1 MPTLVVIGGPNG
13 SGKTTLTSNLIESG
27 TIKSSVINPD
37 EIAFKEFGNYSFHV
51 KAARVAL
58 SRRKQAIEDKED
70 FAFETTF
77 SGSSEI
83 KEVMTAKSASYY
95 VILYYVALQSV
106 LDNVTRVEE
115 RRTNLGHHVELE
127 DIVRR
132 HKKSR
137 INLINHIP
145 LFDKAYLFD
154 NSDITRSRVAIFE
167 NGKSGWVNEKNRHHP
182 FSKICLKANPLL
194 TPPPLSD

>member
-13 SGKTTLTSNLIESG
+13 SGKTTLTSYLVEHG
-27 TIKSSVINPD
+27 RIKSAVIDPD
-37 EIAFKEFGNYSFHV
+37 EIAIKEFGNYNFHV

-58 SRRKQAIEDKED
+58 GRRKQAIENRED
-70 FAFETTF
+70 LAFETTF
-77 SGSSEI
+77 SGNSEI
-83 KEVMTAKSASYY
+83 NEVIIAKSAGYTT
-95 VILYYVALQSV
+95 ILYYVALKSV

-132 HKKSR
+132 YEKSR
-137 INLINHIP
+137 TNLIKYIG
-145 LFDKAYLFD
+145 LFDKVYLFD
-154 NSDITRSRVAIFE
+154 NSGLDRSRVAIFA

-182 FSKICLKANPLL
+182 FFEDLLK
-194 TPPPLSD
+194 S

>member
-13 SGKTTLTSNLIESG
+13 SGKTTLTSYLIQRG
-27 TIKSSVINPD
+27 RIKTPVINPD
-37 EIAFKEFGNYSFHV
+37 EIAFKEFGDYDFHV

-58 SRRKQAIEDKED
+58 GRRKEAIENKSD

-77 SGSSEI
+77 SGNSEI
-83 KEVMTAKSASYY
+83 NEVIAARSIGYKT
-95 VILYYVALQSV
+95 ILYYVALESV

-115 RRTNLGHHVELE
+115 RRTNLGHHVDME

-132 HKKSR
+132 HDKSR
-137 INLINHIP
+137 MNLLKNIN

-154 NSDITRSRVAIFE
+154 NSDVVRSRVAIFE
-167 NGKSGWVNEKNRHHP
+167 NGKLKWSNEKHREHP
-182 FSKICLKANPLL
+182 FFSPLL
-194 TPPPLSD
+194 KR